1 MTDKHVDEASG
12 RIKEA
17 AGSLTDDEQLKR
29 EGQDDRAKSTIK
41 DAADKVSDKV
51 KKLVDRQGS

>member
-1 MTDKHVDEASG
+1 MTDKHVDEAAG
-12 RIKEA
+12 RVKEA

-29 EGQDDRAKSTIK
+29 EGQDDRTRSSIK

-51 KKLVDRQGS
+51 KKLVDR